1 MTQERLTQER
11 LAANEYDVGNCQS
24 LFGYA
29 ERVHQRSH
37 GVCQLCGF
45 EGSPAVDFHLWRQL
59 TVEHVIGV
67 SQGGAKMQIE
77 EAITKRFPSL
87 APSDRAS
94 LANQIDEANTVTA
107 CHFCNSA
114 TSRHRCEKTMGEIIA
129 QPKGKAQEVLAAVNL
144 DIKRVLKDKQARV
157 SWKLASVRKAFD
169 KRVKA
174 VLRP

>member
-1 MTQERLTQER
+1 MTHER

-37 GVCQLCGF
+37 GLCQLCGF
-45 EGSPAVDFHLWRQL
+45 EGIPALDFHLWRQL

-67 SQGGAKMQIE
+67 SQGGAKRQIE
-77 EAITKRFPSL
+77 EAIAKRFPSL
-87 APSDRAS
+87 TPSDRAN
-94 LANQIDEANTVTA
+94 LANQIDEVNTVTA
-107 CHFCNSA
+107 CHFCNSS
-114 TSRHRCEKTMGEIIA
+114 TSRNRCDRTMGEIIA
-129 QPKGKAQEVLAAVNL
+129 QSKGTAEEVRAAVNL
-144 DIKRVLKDKQARV
+144 EIKRVLKDKQERV
-157 SWKLASVRKAFD
+157 RWKLASVRKAFD